1 MKISISILST
11 AVLAFASATVMAGAV
26 SVIDGVFTV
35 EAPAAVPGPDGPDT
49 DFVRTGFVY
58 ALSADVMAA
67 GDQNNIKFVAAARHP
82 KGRFTYGADSEGGS
96 VAACESTP
104 STTGYTAASTP
115 TLTPLDPTAPTEG
128 VGACAG
134 L

>member
-26 SVIDGVFTV
+26 SVDSGVFTV
-35 EAPAAVPGPDGPDT
+35 VAPADATDN

>member
-1 MKISISILST
+1 MKISISILS
-11 AVLAFASATVMAGAV
+11 AGVLAFASATVIAGTV
-26 SVIDGVFTV
+26 SVTDGVFTV
-35 EAPAAVPGPDGPDT
+35 EAPADATDN

-67 GDQNNIKFVAAARHP
+67 GDQNNIKFVVAARHP

-96 VAACESTP
+96 VAACESAP
-104 STTGYTAASTP
+104 STTGYTAASAP
-115 TLTPLDPTAPTEG
+115 TLTPLDPSAPSEG